1 LIILGVDPGSLH
13 TGFGL
18 IDCAGRSPRLLDC
31 GRISASPGLSVPD
44 RLLVLAE
51 ALVALLARERPDI
64 AAVEKPFQGVNARS
78 ALVLAETRGA
88 LLLTLARAGLAI
100 EEYAPAEVKSAI
112 TGNGRADKEQVAR
125 MVRLQLGLGDR
136 PLAPDASDALAVALC
151 SAVRRPLAR
160 RIEVAL
166 GR

>member
-18 IDCAGRSPRLLDC
+18 IECGARSPRLLHC
-31 GRISASPGLSVPD
+31 GRISVPASFDIPA
-44 RLLVLAE
+44 RLLRLAE
-51 ALVALLARERPDI
+51 ELATLVAREQPAV

-78 ALVLAETRGA
+78 AFVLAEARGA
-88 LLLTLARAGLAI
+88 LLLTLARAGVAI

-125 MVRLQLGLGDR
+125 MVRLQLALGDR
-136 PLAPDASDALAVALC
+136 SLPLDASDALAVALC

-160 RIEVAL
+160 RVEAAL
-166 GR
+166 AR